1 MHIPKF
7 EILAAGLGLISP
19 VVHAVTQASPQYNF
33 IYGACGKITNFASV
47 FPYVT
52 SYRQGDVIGCQSD
65 CSSYGSAFSATGND
79 GGQQCWCSDPNTPNS
94 SPSPLLASVPNP
106 NAALCNVACVNNN
119 TYACGGT
126 YGSDVIYNVYG
137 NHNDHND
144 QQQLHKVYDYL
155 FLDVFH
161 ADFDFNHHKCGTNHH
176 PPTQS
181 SSLPLQLQRVRCH

>member
-52 SYRQGDVIGCQSD
+52 SYEQGDVIGCQSD

-79 GGQQCWCSDPNTPNS
+79 
-94 SPSPLLASVPNP
+94 
-106 NAALCNVACVNNN
+106 
-119 TYACGGT
+119 
-126 YGSDVIYNVYG
+126 